1 LGVFAFLRYPILLF
15 KTTLMKKILG
25 IGNALVDI
33 IIFLDN
39 EDLLNDFV
47 LPKGSMQ
54 LVDADKALRVEESAV
69 LCKKHMA
76 SGGSAAN
83 TIHGL
88 AKLGVETAF
97 VGTVGKDSFGE
108 FFEKDMKDSGI
119 SPLLSH
125 VTTSTGRAISLV
137 SHGGERTFAT
147 YLGAAVEL
155 SANRLNATLFHGFNH
170 LHLEGYLVP
179 NQQLVESAL
188 ILAQQCGM
196 TISLD
201 LASYNVVEANLD
213 FLRRIIRHY
222 KPVVFA
228 NEEEARAFTGHTD
241 PRKALDFF
249 AGYCDTAIVKIGAKG
264 SQIFHKGKKYASDAI
279 QVNCIDTT
287 GAGDLY
293 ASGYL
298 YGFVNDLTPYQCGK
312 IGSLLAGK
320 VIEEAGAKIG
330 ASSWDYINKA
340 IKDI

>member
-1 LGVFAFLRYPILLF
+1 
-15 KTTLMKKILG
+15 MKKILG

-33 IIFLDN
+33 ILFLEN
-39 EDLLNDFV
+39 EEILHEFS

-54 LVDADKALRVEESAV
+54 LVDAGKALRVEEAASA
-69 LCKKHMA
+69 CRKYMA

-97 VGTVGKDSFGE
+97 IGTVGKDPFGD
-108 FFEKDMKDSGI
+108 FFAKDMKDCGI
-119 SPLLSH
+119 SPLLSSG
-125 VTTSTGRAISLV
+125 TASTGRAISLV
-137 SHGGERTFAT
+137 SPGGERTFAT
-147 YLGAAVEL
+147 FLGAAVEL
-155 SANRLNATLFHGFNH
+155 PATRLNISLLRGYDH

-179 NQQLVESAL
+179 NQQLVETAL
-188 ILAQQCGM
+188 ILSQQCGM
-196 TISLD
+196 TVSLD

-213 FLRRIIRHY
+213 FLRRIISQY

-228 NEEEARAFTGHTD
+228 NEEEARAFTGYAD
-241 PRKALDFF
+241 PHKALDFF
-249 AGYCDTAIVKIGAKG
+249 ARRCDTAIVKTGPKG
-264 SQIFHKGKKYASDAI
+264 SLILHNGTKYTTEAI

-293 ASGYL
+293 AAGFL
-298 YGFVNDLTPYQCGK
+298 YGFVNELNPDQCGK

-330 ASSWDYINKA
+330 TPSWDYIKSVINGEMG
-340 IKDI
+340 ITV

>member
-1 LGVFAFLRYPILLF
+1 
-15 KTTLMKKILG
+15 MKKILG

-33 IIFLDN
+33 ILFLEN
-39 EDLLNDFV
+39 EELLKEFT

-54 LVDADKALRVEESAV
+54 LVDADKALRVEEAARS
-69 LCKKHMA
+69 CRKHMA

-88 AKLGVETAF
+88 ARLGVETAF
-97 VGTVGKDSFGE
+97 IGTVGKDSFGE
-108 FFEKDMKDSGI
+108 FFEKDMKDCGI
-119 SPLLSH
+119 NPLLSSS
-125 VTTSTGRAISLV
+125 TTSTGRAISLV
-137 SHGGERTFAT
+137 TPGGERTFAT

-155 SANRLNATLFHGFNH
+155 SVSRLNASLFRGYHH

-179 NQQLVESAL
+179 NQQLVESAF
-188 ILAQQCGM
+188 ILSQQCGM
-196 TISLD
+196 TVSLD

-213 FLRRIIRHY
+213 FLKRVTGKY

-228 NEEEARAFTGHTD
+228 NEEEARAFTGHAD
-241 PRKALDFF
+241 PHKSLDFF
-249 AGYCDTAIVKIGAKG
+249 ALHCDTAIVKIGAKG
-264 SQIFHKGKKYASDAI
+264 SLIFHKGKKYAADAI

-293 ASGYL
+293 AAGYL
-298 YGFVNDLTPYQCGK
+298 YGFVNDLSPDRCGK

-330 ASSWDYINKA
+330 EPSWGYINET
-340 IKDI
+340 IETL

>member
-1 LGVFAFLRYPILLF
+1 
-15 KTTLMKKILG
+15 MKKILG

-33 IIFLDN
+33 ILFLEN
-39 EDLLNDFV
+39 EELLKEFT

-54 LVDADKALRVEESAV
+54 LVDADKALRVEEAARS
-69 LCKKHMA
+69 CRKHMA

-88 AKLGVETAF
+88 ARLGVETAF
-97 VGTVGKDSFGE
+97 IGTVGKDSFGE
-108 FFEKDMKDSGI
+108 FFEKDMKDCGI
-119 SPLLSH
+119 NPLLSSS
-125 VTTSTGRAISLV
+125 TTSTGRAISLV
-137 SHGGERTFAT
+137 TPGGERTFAT

-155 SANRLNATLFHGFNH
+155 SVSRLNAGLFRGYHH

-179 NQQLVESAL
+179 NQQLVESAF
-188 ILAQQCGM
+188 ILSQQCGM
-196 TISLD
+196 TVSLD

-213 FLRRIIRHY
+213 FLKRVTGKY

-228 NEEEARAFTGHTD
+228 NEEEARAFTGHAD
-241 PRKALDFF
+241 PHKSLDFF
-249 AGYCDTAIVKIGAKG
+249 ALHCDTAIVKIGAKG
-264 SQIFHKGKKYASDAI
+264 SLIFHKGKKYAADAI

-293 ASGYL
+293 AAGYL
-298 YGFVNDLTPYQCGK
+298 YGFVNDLSPDRCGK

-330 ASSWDYINKA
+330 EPSWGYINET
-340 IKDI
+340 IETL